1 MGYWDADGRFGKRAL
16 NYATGID
23 LNNSATSFSEQLL
36 AYRPGGQEALYPS
49 LGGFADQGYNNLVL
63 GLFTPQPSPGSPADY
78 RAFGANGPDVA
89 YYNGLGQAAHQNF
102 GSPLAQAGLY
112 DASSPDAQRGQ
123 GLSDAALLLLM
134 LEGGRSQMRTVTAA
148 KTGIPRNAAVF
159 EIETQGGML
168 TRDGRIL
175 QSGAV
180 KSRTDFLN
188 QTPVRRVDFDHAHGN
203 LGAPHVNDLHV
214 NPNNPLQIN
223 SGRPRLPEPGEY
235 LSPVLS
241 DPRIQGGVFRP

>member
-1 MGYWDADGRFGKRAL
+1 METWNKCGLCSKRIRINIPAGASISL
-16 NYATGID
+16 PVWATRTLWNYETMKIGLPRTLWVWFVATI
-23 LNNSATSFSEQLL
+23 LVLQISL
-36 AYRPGGQEALYPS
+36 AYDGHSS
-49 LGGFADQGYNNLVL
+49 L
-63 GLFTPQPSPGSPADY
+63 
-78 RAFGANGPDVA
+78 
-89 YYNGLGQAAHQNF
+89 
-102 GSPLAQAGLY
+102 
-112 DASSPDAQRGQ
+112 
-123 GLSDAALLLLM
+123 
-134 LEGGRSQMRTVTAA
+134 AA

-203 LGAPHVNDLHV
+203 LGAPHVNPLHV
-214 NPNNPLQIN
+214 NPNNPSLIN
-223 SGRPRLPEPGEY
+223 AGRPRLPEPGEY

>member
-1 MGYWDADGRFGKRAL
+1 ML
-16 NYATGID
+16 
-23 LNNSATSFSEQLL
+23 QLL
-36 AYRPGGQEALYPS
+36 SS
-49 LGGFADQGYNNLVL
+49 LLVL
-63 GLFTPQPSPGSPADY
+63 LFSLSGPAMEGNA
-78 RAFGANGPDVA
+78 AFW
-89 YYNGLGQAAHQNF
+89 Q
-102 GSPLAQAGLY
+102 SPLA
-112 DASSPDAQRGQ
+112 
-123 GLSDAALLLLM
+123 
-134 LEGGRSQMRTVTAA
+134 A
-148 KTGIPRNAAVF
+148 KNAIPQNAAVF

-175 QSGAV
+175 ESGAV

-235 LSPVLS
+235 LSPALS
-241 DPRIQGGVFRP
+241 DPRIQGGVFLP